1 MRPKGPRPATKEGR
15 APDADPTACA
25 ASGAEA
31 MAVRREPFPITVDV
45 EAAAAKK
52 RVAGV
57 FEARKAEEERK
68 QQEQAKLM
76 GVRTDLAPRT
86 VHSHCAS

>member
-1 MRPKGPRPATKEGR
+1 MAAVCFPGR
-15 APDADPTACA
+15 D
-25 ASGAEA
+25 GAEA

-52 RVAGV
+52 RVAALLQ
-57 FEARKAEEERK
+57 ARKAEEERK

-76 GVRTDLAPRT
+76 GVRTDPFRAPDCAFAPRKLT
-86 VHSHCAS
+86 RWGVPRVL